1 MDKIRLNNVQI
12 YAYHGL
18 FNEEKQLGQKF
29 QIDVEISSN
38 LKKSCY
44 TDNID
49 DTINYKDV
57 YNIIT
62 SCFANHKKNL
72 IESLAEDMANQIL
85 NINGVVDTTII
96 IRKPS
101 VPIDG
106 ICDSV
111 EIEIF
116 RTKNG

>member
-18 FNEEKQLGQKF
+18 FQEEKQLGQKF
-29 QIDVEISSN
+29 QIDLEISTN
-38 LKKSCY
+38 LKKSCDS
-44 TDNID
+44 DNID
-49 DTINYKDV
+49 DSINYVDL
-57 YNIIT
+57 YNIIK
-62 SCFANHKKNL
+62 SCFTNHQKNL
-72 IESLAEDMANQIL
+72 IESLAEDVAKRIL
-85 NINGVVDTTII
+85 NIHGVIDTKII

-101 VPIDG
+101 VPIDA

-116 RTKNG
+116 RTKNE

>member
-18 FNEEKQLGQKF
+18 FHEEKQLGQKF

-38 LKKSCY
+38 LKIACN

-57 YNIIT
+57 YDIIT
-62 SCFANHKKNL
+62 SCFSNYKKNL
-72 IESLAEDMANQIL
+72 IESLAEDMARQIL
-85 NINGVVDTTII
+85 DINGVVDTTII

-116 RTKNG
+116 RIKDE

>member
-1 MDKIRLNNVQI
+1 MDKIRLNNIQI

-18 FNEEKQLGQKF
+18 FPEERQLGQKF
-29 QIDVEISSN
+29 QIDVEISTDLSD
-38 LKKSCY
+38 SCN

-49 DTINYKDV
+49 DTINYKEIYDIV
-57 YNIIT
+57 EF
-62 SCFANHKKNL
+62 CFDNLKKKL
-72 IESLAEDMANQIL
+72 IESVALDIAKTIL
-85 NINGVVDTTII
+85 KNNRVLDTKVI

-101 VPIDG
+101 VPING

-116 RTKNG
+116 RTRND

>member
-18 FNEEKQLGQKF
+18 IPEEKQLGQKF
-29 QIDVEISSN
+29 QIDVEISTN
-38 LKKSCY
+38 LTDSCKS
-44 TDNID
+44 DNIV
-49 DTINYKDV
+49 DTINYKEV
-57 YNIIT
+57 YDIVKI
-62 SCFANHKKNL
+62 CFNNSQKKI
-72 IESLAEDMANQIL
+72 IESVASDIAEIIL
-85 NINGVVDTTII
+85 KNNRVIDTKII

-116 RTKNG
+116 RTKNV